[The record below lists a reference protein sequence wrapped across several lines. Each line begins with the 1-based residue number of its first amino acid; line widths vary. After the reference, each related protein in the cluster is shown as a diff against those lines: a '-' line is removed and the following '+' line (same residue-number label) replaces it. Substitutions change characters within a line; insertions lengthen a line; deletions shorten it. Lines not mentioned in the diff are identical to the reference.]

1 MPQYRVHLLGQD
13 GHFIN
18 GVILDRAN
26 DAAAIEA
33 AKKYADGYDIEV
45 WDRSRRVATLPG
57 KREVMRPRLLTGT
70 SAVIE

>member
-18 GVILDRAN
+18 GVILDCAD

-33 AKKYADGYDIEV
+33 AKKYSDGYDIEV
-45 WDRSRRVATLPG
+45 WDRSRKVATLPE
-57 KREVMRPRLLTGT
+57 KLK
-70 SAVIE
+70 